1 MERMLRFLKFV
12 QAILDNLLINR
23 EDKFRTCIKSA
34 YDKELGPY
42 HNFFLRGIV
51 KGILFLA
58 PDRETFMNGV
68 TESVGHIEDEEKY
81 VMMKELWENCDI
93 VTKHLHQYLS
103 ERDLIGLD

>member
-81 VMMKELWENCDI
+81 SYFHIL
-93 VTKHLHQYLS
+93 TKNN
-103 ERDLIGLD
+103 IF